1 LPVKLITVD
10 PVTLVRLGYSAACAN
25 YPDIDLVGQAA
36 TGEETVDLVA
46 DLEPHVVTIDASI
59 PGQGGLQLAVELR
72 TQRPQLGLVLTGPA
86 EDGLLLQ
93 ALQAGLSAYLPR
105 TAPVELLMSA
115 VRHAAVAPA
124 SFTAPNLAEA
134 MARRRTRSTALSPR
148 EEQILQQLHNGGS
161 LAAIAVRMRLT
172 ESTVRTYVAR
182 LYDKLGVH
190 NRTQALQAAARLY
203 LI

>member
-1 LPVKLITVD
+1 MKLIAVD
-10 PVTLVRLGYSAACAN
+10 PVTLVRLGYGAACAASA
-25 YPDIDLVGQAA
+25 DIDLIGQAA
-36 TGEETVDLVA
+36 TGEETRDLLGTLDPDVVSIDVA
-46 DLEPHVVTIDASI
+46 V
-59 PGQGGLQLAVELR
+59 PGQGGLQLAAELR
-72 TQRPQLGLVLTGPA
+72 TVRPQLGLVLTGPT

-115 VRHAAVAPA
+115 VRHAAAAPA

-148 EEQILQQLHNGGS
+148 EEQILHQLNTGGS

>member
-1 LPVKLITVD
+1 MSVKLITVD
-10 PVTLVRLGYSAACAN
+10 PVTLVRLGYSAACAT
-25 YPDIDLVGQAA
+25 YTDIDLVGQAV
-36 TGEETVDLVA
+36 TGEETRDLIG
-46 DLEPHVVTIDASI
+46 DLEPHVVTIDAAV
-59 PGQGGLQLAVELR
+59 PGEGGLQLAAELR
-72 TQRPQLGLVLTGPA
+72 AARPQLGVVLTGPA

-105 TAPVELLMSA
+105 SAPVELLMSA

-148 EEQILQQLHNGGS
+148 EEQILQQLNTGGS

>member
-1 LPVKLITVD
+1 MSVKLITVD
-10 PVTLVRLGYSAACAN
+10 PVTMVRLGYSAACAT
-25 YPDIDLVGQAA
+25 YTDIDLVGQAA
-36 TGEETVDLVA
+36 TGEETRDLIG
-46 DLEPHVVTIDASI
+46 DLDPHVVTIDAAV
-59 PGQGGLQLAVELR
+59 PGEGGLQLAAELR
-72 TQRPQLGLVLTGPA
+72 AARPRLGLILTGPA

-105 TAPVELLMSA
+105 SAPVELLMSA

-148 EEQILQQLHNGGS
+148 EEQILQQLNTGGS

>member
-1 LPVKLITVD
+1 MKLITVD
-10 PVTLVRLGYSAACAN
+10 PVTLVRLGYSAACAT
-25 YPDIDLVGQAA
+25 YTDIDLVGQAV
-36 TGEETVDLVA
+36 TGEETRDLIG
-46 DLEPHVVTIDASI
+46 DLEPHVVTIDAAV
-59 PGQGGLQLAVELR
+59 PGEGGLQLAAELR
-72 TQRPQLGLVLTGPA
+72 AARPQLGVVLTGPA

-105 TAPVELLMSA
+105 SAPVELLMSA

-148 EEQILQQLHNGGS
+148 EEQILQQLNTGGS

>member
-1 LPVKLITVD
+1 MKLITVD
-10 PVTLVRLGYSAACAN
+10 PVTLVRLGYSFACSTH
-25 YPDIDLVGQAA
+25 PDIDLVGQAA
-36 TGEETVDLVA
+36 TGEETRELIGDL
-46 DLEPHVVTIDASI
+46 DPHVVTIDAAI
-59 PGQGGLQLAVELR
+59 PGQGGLQLAAELR
-72 TQRPQLGLVLTGPA
+72 AARPTLGLVLTGPA

-105 TAPVELLMSA
+105 SAPVELLMSA

-148 EEQILQQLHNGGS
+148 EEQILQQLNTGGS

>member
-1 LPVKLITVD
+1 MSVKLITVD
-10 PVTLVRLGYSAACAN
+10 PVTLVRLGYSAACAT
-25 YPDIDLVGQAA
+25 YTDIDLVGQAV
-36 TGEETVDLVA
+36 TGEETRDLIG
-46 DLEPHVVTIDASI
+46 DLEPHVVTIDAAV
-59 PGQGGLQLAVELR
+59 PGQGGLQLAAELR
-72 TQRPQLGLVLTGPA
+72 AARPQLGLILTGPA

-105 TAPVELLMSA
+105 SAPVELLMSA

-148 EEQILQQLHNGGS
+148 EEQILQQLNTGGS